1 MFLGIPEIHVFL
13 RMDVVSIMIVK
24 LHGFCWGVM
33 RISIPEGM
41 TTERQDYM
49 QLQGV
54 MGIYGVSECEESV
67 QLTAGQRS
75 F

>member
-1 MFLGIPEIHVFL
+1 
-13 RMDVVSIMIVK
+13 
-24 LHGFCWGVM
+24 M